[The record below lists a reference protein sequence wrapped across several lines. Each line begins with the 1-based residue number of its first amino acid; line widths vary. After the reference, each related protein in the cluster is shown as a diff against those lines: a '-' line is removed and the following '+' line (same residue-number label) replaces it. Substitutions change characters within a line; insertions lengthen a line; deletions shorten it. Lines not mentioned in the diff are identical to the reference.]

1 MPSAPDAIL
10 TLLLC
15 IVSVTLHEA
24 AHAWVALKGGDATAF
39 EGGQVSLNPLPHIER
54 EPFGMIVLPLLTVF
68 VTGWPMAFASAPFDP
83 HWAVKY
89 PKRAARMAAAGPAA
103 NLLLMLAAALLIRA
117 GMAAGVYYPPDWI
130 KFGYIVGCKSHF
142 LAGVGYILGMCFC
155 MNLVMFLFNLLPFPP
170 LDGSGIM
177 IMFMDGE
184 TAAKY
189 LAVMRQPVFVMV
201 GILVAWKLFSVVI
214 TPIFYFAVGLLYP
227 GVTYG

>member
-15 IVSVTLHEA
+15 IISVTLHEA
-24 AHAWVALKGGDATAF
+24 AHAWVALRSGDATAF

-54 EPFGMIVLPLLTVF
+54 EPFGMIVLPLITVF

-103 NLLLMLAAALLIRA
+103 NLLLMLAAALLIRV

-130 KFGYIVGCKSHF
+130 RFGYIVGCESHF

-170 LDGSGIM
+170 LDGSGIL
-177 IMFMDGE
+177 IMFMNGE

-189 LAVMRQPVFVMV
+189 LDIVRQPVFVMV
-201 GILVAWKLFSVVI
+201 GILVAWKLFASMI

-227 GVTYG
+227 GVSYG